1 MAPQDE
7 PLPFTRDACLRALGL
22 DPSTRHDASSIDRA
36 YRRKLFTNHPDT
48 SGVAGSP
55 ESLNRVIHAR
65 NMLSSGSFGSRGGG
79 GRYAPS
85 SDGYTPMSDAYS
97 REEFYRWRERR
108 WGGDK
113 ADWFVEVPHAGVSVV
128 RGKRALGIGRRVH
141 GHRVHA
147 GVGEAH
153 REETE
158 KGAVPEA
165 ESGDGAASRRL
176 SERRIIIGRC
186 CINSSGPS
194 AANAITAPPRQP
206 WRPSPPPWPPSSPQS
221 ASPWR
226 CV

>member
-97 REEFYRWRERR
+97 RE
-108 WGGDK
+108 
-113 ADWFVEVPHAGVSVV
+113 
-128 RGKRALGIGRRVH
+128 
-141 GHRVHA
+141 
-147 GVGEAH
+147 
-153 REETE
+153 
-158 KGAVPEA
+158 
-165 ESGDGAASRRL
+165 
-176 SERRIIIGRC
+176 
-186 CINSSGPS
+186 
-194 AANAITAPPRQP
+194 
-206 WRPSPPPWPPSSPQS
+206 
-221 ASPWR
+221 
-226 CV
+226 